1 MFEGMA
7 KPMPEPPATIAVL
20 MPMTSPCM
28 LTSGPPELPGL
39 MAASV
44 WMKSSNGPWPML
56 RALALTMPAVTV
68 ACRPNGEPTAMTQ
81 SPTCIRSESPSRANL
96 NWPLP
101 SSSLSTARSVFLSRP
116 TTFALCLPPS
126 SVMTSI
132 SVAFSTT
139 CALVRAI
146 PVASTITPE
155 PRLRCGMR
163 SGVSPKNRRKK
174 SSPKNSSNGVRPPPP
189 GRPPL
194 ETVLMLMTAGLMI
207 SATPAKLPVF
217 SGICTGST
225 GAVGVMTGGATR
237 SVRPPATAP
246 RVTPATSITASAAT
260 NEDRLSCIMGV
271 VPSLRRSSRR
281 RRRDERLKEGT
292 TPMMQLKRSSFVAA
306 LAVMLVAG
314 VTLGAVAGGRTDRVA
329 PPVMTPTAPV
339 LPVQMPLNT
348 GSFAGVAEIIKPAVI
363 NINTVSKG
371 GLPGGGGR
379 TPFEEFFGE
388 DFFRRFFGD
397 TPERIPQ
404 RSLGSG
410 VIVDATGIALTN
422 AHVVEKATE
431 IEVIT
436 LDGGKHKAKVVGLD
450 KKTDLAVLKLDDGK
464 GQFKFARLGD
474 SDRMQVGDWVIAVG
488 SPFGLQATVTA
499 GIVSAKARNIGQG
512 PFDDFIQTD
521 AAINPGNS
529 GGPLVN
535 MQGEV
540 IGINTAIVAGG
551 SGIGFAIPSNMARK
565 IYTEIN
571 SKGRVTRGWLG
582 VSIQPLTQEL
592 ARSFNAK
599 DTKGVLI
606 SDVVPDSPAA
616 KAGLKAGDILI
627 EFDGKKVEAPAD
639 LQRTV
644 GLAQPGHDAKMKV
657 WRDQGEKTVD
667 IKIGEA
673 PDEKEVRQQPSGRAT
688 PSTLGLDVRPLT
700 PEIARQLSLKSTDGV
715 IVARVDEGSAA
726 GEAGVQRGDVIREIN
741 RQKVRSLAD
750 YERLTK
756 DVKEGDRL
764 TVLLQRGQMSLYVAF
779 TASARG

>member
-1 MFEGMA
+1 
-7 KPMPEPPATIAVL
+7 
-20 MPMTSPCM
+20 
-28 LTSGPPELPGL
+28 
-39 MAASV
+39 
-44 WMKSSNGPWPML
+44 
-56 RALALTMPAVTV
+56 
-68 ACRPNGEPTAMTQ
+68 
-81 SPTCIRSESPSRANL
+81 
-96 NWPLP
+96 
-101 SSSLSTARSVFLSRP
+101 
-116 TTFALCLPPS
+116 
-126 SVMTSI
+126 
-132 SVAFSTT
+132 
-139 CALVRAI
+139 
-146 PVASTITPE
+146 
-155 PRLRCGMR
+155 
-163 SGVSPKNRRKK
+163 
-174 SSPKNSSNGVRPPPP
+174 
-189 GRPPL
+189 
-194 ETVLMLMTAGLMI
+194 
-207 SATPAKLPVF
+207 
-217 SGICTGST
+217 
-225 GAVGVMTGGATR
+225 
-237 SVRPPATAP
+237 
-246 RVTPATSITASAAT
+246 
-260 NEDRLSCIMGV
+260 
-271 VPSLRRSSRR
+271 
-281 RRRDERLKEGT
+281 
-292 TPMMQLKRSSFVAA
+292 MQLKRTYFVAA
-306 LAVMLVAG
+306 LVLMLVAG
-314 VTLGAVAGGRTDRVA
+314 VTLGAVAGGRTDR
-329 PPVMTPTAPV
+329 PPQAAAPTAPV

-348 GSFAGVAEIIKPAVI
+348 GTFAGVAEIIKPAVI

-371 GLPGGGGR
+371 GTPGSGGR

-397 TPERIPQ
+397 APERIPQ

-410 VIVDATGIALTN
+410 VIVDASGIALTN

-436 LDGGKHKAKVVGLD
+436 LDGSKHKAKVVGAD

-464 GQFKFARLGD
+464 AQFKFARLGD

-535 MQGEV
+535 MAGEV

-551 SGIGFAIPSNMARK
+551 SGIGFAIPSNMAKK

-582 VSIQPLTQEL
+582 VSIQPLTAEL
-592 ARSFNAK
+592 AKSFNAK

-606 SDVVPDSPAA
+606 SDVIGESPAA
-616 KAGLKAGDILI
+616 KAGLKPGDILL

-644 GLAQPGHDAKMKV
+644 GLAQPGQEAKMKV
-657 WRDQGEKTVD
+657 WRDQGEKTID

-673 PDEKEVRQQPSGRAT
+673 PDDKETPARPSRVA
-688 PSTLGLDVRPLT
+688 PSTLGLEVRPIT
-700 PEIARQLSLKSTDGV
+700 PEIARQLNLKSNDGV

-726 GEAGVQRGDVIREIN
+726 GDAGVQRGDVIREIN
-741 RQKVRSLAD
+741 RQKVRSMAD

-779 TASARG
+779 TATGRG

>member
-1 MFEGMA
+1 
-7 KPMPEPPATIAVL
+7 
-20 MPMTSPCM
+20 
-28 LTSGPPELPGL
+28 
-39 MAASV
+39 
-44 WMKSSNGPWPML
+44 
-56 RALALTMPAVTV
+56 
-68 ACRPNGEPTAMTQ
+68 
-81 SPTCIRSESPSRANL
+81 
-96 NWPLP
+96 
-101 SSSLSTARSVFLSRP
+101 
-116 TTFALCLPPS
+116 
-126 SVMTSI
+126 
-132 SVAFSTT
+132 
-139 CALVRAI
+139 
-146 PVASTITPE
+146 
-155 PRLRCGMR
+155 
-163 SGVSPKNRRKK
+163 
-174 SSPKNSSNGVRPPPP
+174 
-189 GRPPL
+189 
-194 ETVLMLMTAGLMI
+194 
-207 SATPAKLPVF
+207 
-217 SGICTGST
+217 
-225 GAVGVMTGGATR
+225 
-237 SVRPPATAP
+237 
-246 RVTPATSITASAAT
+246 
-260 NEDRLSCIMGV
+260 
-271 VPSLRRSSRR
+271 
-281 RRRDERLKEGT
+281 
-292 TPMMQLKRSSFVAA
+292 MMHLKRTYFVAA
-306 LAVMLVAG
+306 LALMLVAG
-314 VTLGAVAGGRTDRVA
+314 VTLGAMAGGRTERAPQVA
-329 PPVMTPTAPV
+329 APTAPV

-348 GSFAGVAEIIKPAVI
+348 GSFAGVAEAIKPAVI

-371 GLPGGGGR
+371 GGLGGGR

-388 DFFRRFFGD
+388 DFFKRFFGD

-436 LDGGKHKAKVVGLD
+436 LDGSKHKAKVVGAD

-464 GQFKFARLGD
+464 AQFKFARLGD

-551 SGIGFAIPSNMARK
+551 SGIGFAIPSNMAKK

-592 ARSFNAK
+592 AKSFNAK

-606 SDVVPDSPAA
+606 SDVISESPAA
-616 KAGLKAGDILI
+616 KAGLKPGDILL

-644 GLAQPGHDAKMKV
+644 GLAQPGQEAKMKV
-657 WRDQGEKTVD
+657 WRDQAEKSVEV
-667 IKIGEA
+667 KIGEA
-673 PDEKEVRQQPSGRAT
+673 PDDRETPQRPARAT
-688 PSTLGLDVRPLT
+688 PSSLGLEVRPIT
-700 PEIARQLSLKSTDGV
+700 PDIARQLNLKSTDGV
-715 IVARVDEGSAA
+715 IVARVEEGSAA
-726 GEAGVQRGDVIREIN
+726 GEAGVQRGDVVREIN
-741 RQKVRSLAD
+741 RQKVRSMAD

-756 DVKEGDRL
+756 DVKDGDRL

>member
-1 MFEGMA
+1 
-7 KPMPEPPATIAVL
+7 MPEEAV
-20 MPMTSPCM
+20 
-28 LTSGPPELPGL
+28 
-39 MAASV
+39 
-44 WMKSSNGPWPML
+44 
-56 RALALTMPAVTV
+56 
-68 ACRPNGEPTAMTQ
+68 
-81 SPTCIRSESPSRANL
+81 
-96 NWPLP
+96 
-101 SSSLSTARSVFLSRP
+101 
-116 TTFALCLPPS
+116 
-126 SVMTSI
+126 
-132 SVAFSTT
+132 
-139 CALVRAI
+139 
-146 PVASTITPE
+146 
-155 PRLRCGMR
+155 
-163 SGVSPKNRRKK
+163 
-174 SSPKNSSNGVRPPPP
+174 NS
-189 GRPPL
+189 
-194 ETVLMLMTAGLMI
+194 
-207 SATPAKLPVF
+207 
-217 SGICTGST
+217 
-225 GAVGVMTGGATR
+225 
-237 SVRPPATAP
+237 
-246 RVTPATSITASAAT
+246 
-260 NEDRLSCIMGV
+260 
-271 VPSLRRSSRR
+271 
-281 RRRDERLKEGT
+281 
-292 TPMMQLKRSSFVAA
+292 MMQLKRTYFVATLA
-306 LAVMLVAG
+306 LMLVAG
-314 VTLGAVAGGRTDRVA
+314 VTLGAVAGGRTERA
-329 PPVMTPTAPV
+329 PQAAAPTAPV

-348 GSFAGVAEIIKPAVI
+348 GSFAGVAEVIKPAVI

-371 GLPGGGGR
+371 GTLSGGGR

-397 TPERIPQ
+397 APERIPQ

-410 VIVDATGIALTN
+410 VIVDPSGIALTN

-436 LDGGKHKAKVVGLD
+436 LDGSKHKAKVVGAD

-464 GQFKFARLGD
+464 AQFKFARLGD

-551 SGIGFAIPSNMARK
+551 SGIGFAIPSNMAKK

-606 SDVVPDSPAA
+606 SDVIPDSPAA
-616 KAGLKAGDILI
+616 KAGLKPGDILL
-627 EFDGKKVEAPAD
+627 EFDGKKVEAPPD

-644 GLAQPGHDAKMKV
+644 ALAQPGQDAKMKV
-657 WRDQGEKTVD
+657 WRDQAEKTVE
-667 IKIGEA
+667 IKIGEG
-673 PDEKEVRQQPSGRAT
+673 PDEKEAQARPSRVT
-688 PSTLGLDVRPLT
+688 PSTLGLEVRPIT
-700 PEIARQLSLKSTDGV
+700 PDLARQLNLKSGDGV

-779 TASARG
+779 TATGRG